1 MRGAEVAEAA
11 ARSARVRLV
20 AARSR
25 DVACVKTDLLFQ
37 WTQST
42 NSAGS
47 LSRLDADGRPP
58 QPFVIAHGAE
68 SGKTPMVKSRP
79 PL

>member
-1 MRGAEVAEAA
+1 MRGAEVAGGCGAI
-11 ARSARVRLV
+11 ARVRLV

-25 DVACVKTDLLFQ
+25 DVACVKTDPLFQ

-47 LSRLDADGRPP
+47 CRGSMHDGRPP
-58 QPFVIAHGAE
+58 QPFVIGTRSRVRE
-68 SGKTPMVKSRP
+68 DPMVKSRP